1 MEGEEGLALSSTNSS
16 LTLVALPPLVDIVRV
31 ADLPAF
37 LMEWNKSIRVA
48 SLSPIFCSESE
59 QIELWRMKMNLKF
72 DAN

>member
-1 MEGEEGLALSSTNSS
+1 MEKEEGLASLSSNSS

-48 SLSPIFCSESE
+48 SSSPIFCSESE
-59 QIELWRMKMNLKF
+59 Q
-72 DAN
+72 